1 MKLERIK
8 GFFLPLAGH
17 VTMREKFA
25 AAITSFLGMLTV
37 TYITQVTTGTHGLV
51 YLAVSMGSATVL
63 LFAAPHAPMA
73 QPWPLLGGNLISA
86 LIGVVC
92 YQYVNNITLAA
103 ALAVSLSIFAMYM
116 LRCMNPPGGAAA
128 LGAVLGGEQIHALGF
143 EYVLMPIGVNIL
155 VIFIVALIVN
165 NLFPGRRYPLSPLNP
180 DKIKNKDVSKF
191 CCQRYLEERDIDF
204 ALASLNTYI
213 DTDRRDLS
221 LIFQLAEMNAMRR
234 RTGPVSC
241 YDLMSQPVAVS
252 SADTLAAAG
261 SLMAA
266 GDHDT
271 LAVIDDERNYLASID
286 RKMLNGFDSSAQQG
300 TVGDLLINGNQ
311 RDRLFVKSD
320 EHIVDSLPLFNQSG
334 QDSLPVVSGE
344 GRLLGML
351 SRDRVTRE
359 LIKNRLF

>member
-8 GFFLPLAGH
+8 DFFLPLAGR

-37 TYITQVTTGTHGLV
+37 TYITQATTGTHGLV
-51 YLAVSMGSATVL
+51 YLSVSMGSATVL

-86 LIGVVC
+86 LIGVTC
-92 YQYVNNITLAA
+92 YQYVDNITLAA
-103 ALAVSLSIFAMYM
+103 ALAVSLSIFAMYL

-128 LGAVLGGEQIHALGF
+128 LGAVLGGDRIHALGF

-155 VIFIVALIVN
+155 VIFVVALIVN

-180 DKIKNKDVSKF
+180 DKIKNKAISRF
-191 CCQRYLEERDIDF
+191 CGQRFLEERDIDF

-241 YDLMSQPVAVS
+241 YDLMSQPVAIS
-252 SADTLAAAG
+252 SAETPAAARNLLAEHG
-261 SLMAA
+261 
-266 GDHDT
+266 HDT
-271 LAVIDDERNYLASID
+271 LAVIDDERNYLASIN
-286 RKMLNGFDSSAQQG
+286 RETLNGIETSTEQG
-300 TVGDLLINGNQ
+300 TIGDMLGNGSP
-311 RDRLFVKSD
+311 RSLYVKSD
-320 EHIVDSLPLFNQSG
+320 EHIVDALPVFNQSG
-334 QDSLPVVSGE
+334 QESLPVVSGE

-359 LIKNRLF
+359 LVKNRLF

>member
-1 MKLERIK
+1 MERIK
-8 GFFLPLAGH
+8 SFFLPLAGR

-37 TYITQVTTGTHGLV
+37 TYITQATTGTHGLV
-51 YLAVSMGSATVL
+51 YLSVTMGSATVL

-86 LIGVVC
+86 LIGVIC
-92 YQYVNNITLAA
+92 YQYVGNITLAA
-103 ALAVSLSIFAMYM
+103 ALAVSLAIFAMYM
-116 LRCMNPPGGAAA
+116 LHCMNPPGGAAA

-155 VIFIVALIVN
+155 VIFVVALVVN
-165 NLFPGRRYPLSPLNP
+165 NLFPGRRYPLSPLTP
-180 DKIKNKDVSKF
+180 EKIKNKAISKF
-191 CCQRYLEERDIDF
+191 CFRRYLEERDIDF
-204 ALASLNTYI
+204 ALDSLNTYI

-234 RTGPVSC
+234 RIGPVSC
-241 YDLMSQPVAVS
+241 YDLMSQPVAIS
-252 SADTLAAAG
+252 SADTPAAARK
-261 SLMAA
+261 LLAEN
-266 GDHDT
+266 DHDI
-271 LAVIDDERNYLASID
+271 LAVIDNERNYLASIS
-286 RKMLNGFDSSAQQG
+286 RHTLNDMDTSTQQG
-300 TVGDLLINGNQ
+300 TIGDIINGNQ
-311 RDRLFVKSD
+311 RQDQFVKSD
-320 EHIVDSLPLFNQSG
+320 EHIVDSLPVFNSSG

-359 LIKNRLF
+359 LVKNRLF